1 MRRCA
6 ARSRGRRF
14 PAGNIGSPITG
25 KGASSTSYCRSARRP
40 TPASGSRWSCR
51 GSRRNAGWSVDSGAC
66 RRLSDR
72 GTVTSVRCR
81 NRGSSA
87 LAFQAAG
94 LRTSRRRAGRAS
106 RAGPGAQRGGR
117 RKRRFR
123 CRDPHIAVDGRRSS
137 PRLPKYD
144 DQGATLSSI
153 RARTALDRYP
163 TKPVTEQGC
172 ASGEL
177 RRRRRRYSARL
188 APGRPWAP
196 EPKRPVRRASVENRK
211 REPGGSMETKSPTLT
226 VPGQPSGES
235 HVRPQ
240 SRSPASAKRVS
251 FSRRPHDQR
260 GRVPPAGRAE
270 TQRRRRWRRSW
281 PRATLS
287 AAGFP

>member
-1 MRRCA
+1 MHRRGGGAGGNSRALTA
-6 ARSRGRRF
+6 ALVRSTGNGRPS
-14 PAGNIGSPITG
+14 PAS
-25 KGASSTSYCRSARRP
+25 SARRTWRLIVP
-40 TPASGSRWSCR
+40 DGAPRATAWWDSPCRPQFPAADLGCPAAFRWWGLNGSSVVCR
-51 GSRRNAGWSVDSGAC
+51 FRDHHRR
-66 RRLSDR
+66 R
-72 GTVTSVRCR
+72 TSVF
-81 NRGSSA
+81 SA
-87 LAFQAAG
+87 LAE
-94 LRTSRRRAGRAS
+94 
-106 RAGPGAQRGGR
+106 
-117 RKRRFR
+117 
-123 CRDPHIAVDGRRSS
+123 VRRSGGYLVLE
-137 PRLPKYD
+137 PGEDR
-144 DQGATLSSI
+144 
-153 RARTALDRYP
+153 LDRLGP
-163 TKPVTEQGC
+163 LSHQPVTEQGC

-188 APGRPWAP
+188 APGRPLAP
-196 EPKRPVRRASVENRK
+196 EPKRPVRRASVENGK